1 MVRGKR
7 VNRQERRAN
16 EKKDRLA
23 KSEPT
28 APLPTMPVVGA
39 AQRPGIVV
47 RAVARV
53 MLAGWVLKRVSHPT
67 VLALLAEVA
76 RQTGRKDIVVQLDK
90 KLQASR

>member
-1 MVRGKR
+1 MH

-16 EKKDRLA
+16 EKKEKLVKGDP
-23 KSEPT
+23 S

-47 RAVARV
+47 RAFAKVL
-53 MLAGWVLKRVSHPT
+53 LAGWVLKRVSHPT
-67 VLALLAEVA
+67 VLSLLAEIA

-90 KLQASR
+90 KLQALQ